1 MIGLASTEIRAAMR
15 RSPAWGAAAPC
26 GAGDGML
33 ILPSLIR
40 QEMVGEVDDLAGSYY
55 PKDCDP
61 GAVKVGGDISMHLR
75 YDGCGLP
82 LALAMGTAGAPVR
95 QGVDGAYFYTYRPA
109 TDTDGLFAT
118 FAEHMKRYIM
128 EIPSLKVTGFTVSGE
143 VGKALVLTL
152 HVIGIN
158 RIHDSLVNT
167 MASFCDV
174 TYAETSHRVKFSQ
187 GVFRMN
193 AASAG
198 PLGPTHRVFPSSFE
212 FSFQRA
218 LKGEYTG
225 GYLSTSGGA
234 ARELIDEPTNDG
246 PPAMSLKLG
255 FPRHTSATYLAIL
268 GGDVRQKMD
277 ITFTGAPIGGGYDR
291 TFTLSFPHLQ
301 LVNDN
306 PADEEGII
314 IEPLEF
320 MVLAPGAP
328 PPGMKGITDPFQVA
342 GINQRSTDPLVQA

>member
-15 RSPAWGAAAPC
+15 RSPAWGAAVSC

-40 QEMVGEVDDLAGSYY
+40 QEMVGEVDDPAGSYY
-55 PKDCDP
+55 PTDCDL
-61 GAVKVGGDISMHLR
+61 GAVKVGGDISMYLR

-95 QGVDGAYFYTYRPA
+95 QEAGGAYFYTYRPA

-118 FAEHMKRYIM
+118 FAEHMKSYIM
-128 EIPSLKVTGFTVSGE
+128 EIPSLKITGFAMSGE

-152 HVIGIN
+152 RAIGIN
-158 RIHDSLVNT
+158 RVHDSRVNT
-167 MASFCDV
+167 VASFGNV
-174 TYAETSHRVKFSQ
+174 TYGETSHRVKFSQ
-187 GVFRMN
+187 GIFRMN
-193 AASAG
+193 AAPAG
-198 PLGPTHRVFPSSFE
+198 PLAPVHRIFPSWFE
-212 FSFQRA
+212 FSFQRK

-225 GYLSTSGGA
+225 GYLFRSGGA
-234 ARELIDEPTNDG
+234 VRDLFDEPTNDG
-246 PPAMSLKLG
+246 PPAMSLKLV
-255 FPRHTSATYLAIL
+255 FPRHTSATYLSIL

-277 ITFTGAPIGGGYDR
+277 ITFTGEPIGEGYDR

-301 LVNDN
+301 LMNDN

-314 IEPLEF
+314 REPLEF
-320 MVLAPGAP
+320 TVLAPGTP
-328 PPGMKGITDPFQVA
+328 PPGMKGMTDPFQVS
-342 GINQRSTDPLVQA
+342 GINQRSTDPLG